1 LPSAAAKEAL
11 VAGHETL
18 ASAPPALRK
27 AVESDLGPGG
37 AAPLTASFTSTGAHF
52 GSISGTW
59 PLGLGSIGRAGA
71 LTAVPETKPSHEGAE
86 TTYRSGGLS
95 EWFKDGKDGV
105 EQGFTV
111 LSRPA
116 GRGPLVIALAVPG
129 LSVHNG
135 AEGALVLRQ
144 GSRAVLG
151 YGDLAV
157 RDATGSAVP
166 AHLVPDGR
174 ALHIV
179 VDDARAAYPLYIDP
193 TWSQQGELT
202 SSDGAYGDSFGYSV
216 SLSGTTALVGA
227 EYQLVGSNADQG
239 AAYVFGYSGVTWSQ
253 QAELT
258 ASDGAGYD
266 YFGISVSL
274 SGTTALV
281 GAYEHEVGSNPYQ
294 GSAYVFQPL
303 TAPTVSS
310 VSPSAGPLSGAT
322 TVAVTGTGFVVGST
336 TAEFGTTAASALSC
350 TSTTSCT
357 ATAPPASLAGTVD
370 IRLATAGGTSAT
382 SAFDQFN
389 YDAVPTVSSVSPSAG
404 PLSGAIT
411 VAVTG
416 TGFVVGS
423 TTATFGTTA
432 ASALSC
438 TSTTACTATAPA
450 GSAGTV
456 DIRLATAGG
465 TSATSTADQFSY
477 DAVPTV
483 SSVSPS
489 AGPLSGA
496 TTVAVTG
503 TGFVVGSTTAEFGTT
518 AASAISC
525 ASTTSC
531 TATAPADSLGGTVDI
546 RLATAGG
553 TSATST
559 ADQFSYEA
567 VPTPPGPA
575 AGGPPT
581 YAVPTVTALSPS
593 AGPVAGGTV
602 VTVSGTNFVVGQ
614 TTASFGATAAVLV
627 SCSSG
632 TTCVMTTPAHPSGTV
647 EVTVSTP
654 GGASVVN
661 SADQF
666 SFSAGVS
673 PTVPAPVVAS
683 NPPGYWTVTAA
694 GKVSANGSAA
704 DHGSVK
710 NEVSAVVGIASALSG
725 TGYWVVTAQ
734 GRVYSYGSA
743 RYQGGTAQASV
754 GIVGITASPSGMGY
768 WLVNAQGRVYA
779 FGSARNYGS
788 VDHAVGAVVGMASA
802 PSGTGYWVV
811 TAQGRL
817 YAFGSARYYGSV
829 GKAVGTVVGITTA
842 PGGRGYWLAG
852 ANGDVYGFGSARP
865 LGVAPK
871 TASTVVGIAA
881 S

>member
-404 PLSGAIT
+404 PLSGA
-411 VAVTG
+411 
-416 TGFVVGS
+416 
-423 TTATFGTTA
+423 
-432 ASALSC
+432 
-438 TSTTACTATAPA
+438 
-450 GSAGTV
+450 
-456 DIRLATAGG
+456 
-465 TSATSTADQFSY
+465 
-477 DAVPTV
+477 
-483 SSVSPS
+483 
-489 AGPLSGA
+489 

-871 TASTVVGIAA
+871 TGSTVVGIAA